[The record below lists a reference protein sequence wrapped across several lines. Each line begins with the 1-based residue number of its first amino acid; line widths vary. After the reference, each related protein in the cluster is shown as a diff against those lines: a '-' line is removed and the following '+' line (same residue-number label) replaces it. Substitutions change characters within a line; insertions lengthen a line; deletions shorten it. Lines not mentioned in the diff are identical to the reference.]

1 MPKIGMRR
9 YPTRHAV
16 RLSLAA
22 AAGALALAA
31 CVRSPTPS
39 ESAVPPIPVLGGL
52 DQLDLEAE
60 PPADP
65 GSVVIEPAELD
76 RTGGMSELRS
86 NALREAAM
94 GLGSQHAFRRR
105 AWEINRRLEQRSAAL
120 SSVYDFNRVASSS
133 PGVPGYVL
141 PPVVGKAFDAYSL
154 GSEGRSAA
162 HAEKVYDLLKPA
174 RLSPVV
180 PTWRDYLVIDA
191 RMPRDPPAALSPRS
205 GKEHGRYRDWFE
217 EGWRSGWA
225 QADAEFRLRLE
236 RLRRDFEGMLE
247 YRKLV
252 RLGMVLE
259 PTIESNAEAV
269 AGSEDAMRIAV
280 RRVRIAGGSEF
291 NLDPS
296 QWRDAGGSED
306 AGSQLEGICDA
317 AADLAPDSLCG
328 GDPDRP

>member
-1 MPKIGMRR
+1 MRKIGARR
-9 YPTRHAV
+9 RSPCHAL
-16 RLSLAA
+16 RLPLAA

-31 CVRSPTPS
+31 CVRSPPPP
-39 ESAVPPIPVLGGL
+39 ESAAPPIPALGGL

-60 PPADP
+60 PPAGP
-65 GSVVIEPAELD
+65 GSIAIEPAELD
-76 RTGGMSELRS
+76 RSGGMSELRS
-86 NALREAAM
+86 SALREAAM
-94 GLGSQHAFRRR
+94 SLGSQHAFRRR
-105 AWEINRRLEQRSAAL
+105 AWEINRRLERRSAAL

-141 PPVVGKAFDAYSL
+141 PPVVGKALDAYAL
-154 GSEGRSAA
+154 GNGGRSAA
-162 HAEKVYDLLKPA
+162 HAEEVYDLLKPA

-191 RMPRDPPAALSPRS
+191 RIPRDPPAALRPRS
-205 GKEHGRYRDWFE
+205 GKERGRYRNWFE
-217 EGWRSGWA
+217 EGWRSGIA

-247 YRKLV
+247 YRRLV

-259 PTIESNAEAV
+259 PTIESGMEAV

-291 NLDPS
+291 NLDAS
-296 QWRDAGGSED
+296 QWRDAVGSED
-306 AGSQLEGICDA
+306 AGSRTDGICA
-317 AADLAPDSLCG
+317 AADLMPESLCG

>member
-1 MPKIGMRR
+1 MPKIGARR
-9 YPTRHAV
+9 RSSRHAI

-31 CVRSPTPS
+31 CVRSPPPPETDM
-39 ESAVPPIPVLGGL
+39 PPIPVLGGI
-52 DQLDLEAE
+52 DQLGLEAE

-65 GSVVIEPAELD
+65 DSIVIEPAELD
-76 RTGGMSELRS
+76 RSGGMAELRT

-141 PPVVGKAFDAYSL
+141 PPVVGKALDAYSL
-154 GSEGRSAA
+154 GDEGYSAA
-162 HAEKVYDLLKPA
+162 HAEEVYDLLKPA

-191 RMPRDPPAALSPRS
+191 RTPREPPAALRPRS
-205 GKEHGRYRDWFE
+205 GKERGRYREWFE
-217 EGWRSGWA
+217 EGWRSGLA

-247 YRKLV
+247 YRRLV

-259 PTIESNAEAV
+259 PTIESGMEAV
-269 AGSEDAMRIAV
+269 AGNEDAMRIAV

-291 NLDPS
+291 NLDAS
-296 QWRDAGGSED
+296 QWRDAGGSEN
-306 AGSQLEGICDA
+306 AGLQPDGICDA
-317 AADLAPDSLCG
+317 AADLAPESLCG
-328 GDPDRP
+328 GGSDRP

>member
-1 MPKIGMRR
+1 MPKIGARR
-9 YPTRHAV
+9 RSPCHATR
-16 RLSLAA
+16 LPLAA

-31 CVRSPTPS
+31 CVRSPPPP
-39 ESAVPPIPVLGGL
+39 ESAAPPIPALGGL

-65 GSVVIEPAELD
+65 GSIAIEPAELD
-76 RTGGMSELRS
+76 RSGGMSELRS
-86 NALREAAM
+86 SALREAAM
-94 GLGSQHAFRRR
+94 SLGSQHAFRRR

-141 PPVVGKAFDAYSL
+141 PPVVGKALDAYAL
-154 GSEGRSAA
+154 GNGGRSAA
-162 HAEKVYDLLKPA
+162 HAEEVYDLLKPA

-191 RMPRDPPAALSPRS
+191 RIPRDPPAALRPRS
-205 GKEHGRYRDWFE
+205 GKERGRYREWFE
-217 EGWRSGWA
+217 EGWRSGLA

-247 YRKLV
+247 YRRLV
-252 RLGMVLE
+252 RLRMVLE
-259 PTIESNAEAV
+259 PTIESGMEAV

-291 NLDPS
+291 NLDAS
-296 QWRDAGGSED
+296 QWRDAVGSED
-306 AGSQLEGICDA
+306 AGSRTDGICA
-317 AADLAPDSLCG
+317 AADLMPESLCG
-328 GDPDRP
+328 GGPDRP